1 MKDAMMAKV
10 TTRLASCA
18 SLATVSVPMSR
29 PAANPQLAAS
39 PGGGV
44 KDREFFRCSE
54 YRQAAAV
61 HGAEEKPAYHHH
73 AEGHD
78 GERVP
83 RREIEEQRARDDGGE
98 EAKRARVE
106 H

>member
-1 MKDAMMAKV
+1 MKDATMAKV
-10 TTRLASCA
+10 TTRLVSCA
-18 SLATVSVPMSR
+18 SLATVSVPIEQACGES
-29 PAANPQLAAS
+29 AVGGKLS

-78 GERVP
+78 GERVS
-83 RREIEEQRARDDGGE
+83 RREIEE
-98 EAKRARVE
+98 
-106 H
+106 